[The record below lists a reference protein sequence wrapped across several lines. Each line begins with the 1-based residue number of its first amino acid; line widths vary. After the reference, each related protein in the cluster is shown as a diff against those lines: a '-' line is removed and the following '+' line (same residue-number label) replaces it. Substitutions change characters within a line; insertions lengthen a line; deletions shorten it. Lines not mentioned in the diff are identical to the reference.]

1 MTHRV
6 TVTVN
11 DGESMIE
18 RVYEYEVI
26 LPDKT
31 PLEQVEAHLKNMLR
45 TLDEQAAAD
54 TDEDDGDAW
63 KSKGGGETQ
72 A

>member
-18 RVYEYEVI
+18 RVYEYEVSFA
-26 LPDKT
+26 DKV
-31 PLEQVEAHLKNMLR
+31 PLEQVEAHLKNMAR
-45 TLDEQAAAD
+45 MLDQQAAAD
-54 TDEDDGDAW
+54 TDEDDESWRA
-63 KSKGGGETQ
+63 GGETQ